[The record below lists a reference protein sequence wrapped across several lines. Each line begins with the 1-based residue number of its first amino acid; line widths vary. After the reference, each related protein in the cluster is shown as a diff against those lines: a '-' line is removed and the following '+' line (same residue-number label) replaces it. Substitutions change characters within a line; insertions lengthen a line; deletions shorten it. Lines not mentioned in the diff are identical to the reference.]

1 MHKNGLSP
9 LGKSLVFVAAVL
21 WLVVFAAGLCI
32 NSQPYRDAI
41 ASATW
46 EWEALWAWFVVI
58 TCYTPTNIAVLAGFA
73 GLLGALGAKATL
85 QRRRAEGEEP
95 SLDLVN
101 PYLSA
106 LIRSFLVYL
115 ALLSGVLILIEDP
128 FTTPTPEQYVRLA
141 GFVSVLGFLVNYR
154 IEIFGNIIERLIKAL
169 EGAMAARGG
178 RRAGGSNV

>member
-1 MHKNGLSP
+1 VDKDGLSP

-32 NSQPYRDAI
+32 NSQPYREAI

-46 EWEALWAWFVVI
+46 QWETFWAWFVVI
-58 TCYTPTNIAVLAGFA
+58 TCYTPTNIAVLAGLS

-85 QRRRAEGEEP
+85 QKRQDGEEP
-95 SLDLVN
+95 PLDLVN

-115 ALLSGVLILIEDP
+115 ALLSGVLILLEDP
-128 FTTPTPEQYVRLA
+128 FTAPTPEQYVRLA

-154 IEIFGNIIERLIKAL
+154 IDIFGNMIERLIKAL
-169 EGAMAARGG
+169 EGAAKARRDTG
-178 RRAGGSNV
+178 APNQ